1 LRALFA
7 NLRARLVLLVEA
19 ISAQPVADD
28 ACPRHRVPEDKQ
40 LAFGLEVNP
49 MQLYFIRHGQSAN
62 NALYDRTGSWSGRS
76 HDPELTD
83 IGKRQAEYLARFL
96 RQANPGASTNGWDPH
111 NVSGF
116 DITHLYTSLMMRA
129 VQTGSIVAEA
139 LGLPL
144 IAWEDIHE
152 NGGLYVDDE
161 ETEEKIG
168 QAGLNR
174 AEFAARFPNLVLPD
188 RLGEAGWWNRP
199 PEDEEQWPIRARR
212 FLSDLTVR
220 HGSTNDRV
228 AVISHGGF
236 YRQFL
241 LALLN
246 APVADG
252 HWFLL
257 NNTGITRI
265 DFNEGNVGLVYANRV
280 DFLPRDLIT

>member
-139 LGLPL
+139 LGRVKVLRGVAGPVKSMKPLFVPPFAPGRTPLTSAVSETAAKEGFPAALPC
-144 IAWEDIHE
+144 
-152 NGGLYVDDE
+152 
-161 ETEEKIG
+161 
-168 QAGLNR
+168 
-174 AEFAARFPNLVLPD
+174 
-188 RLGEAGWWNRP
+188 
-199 PEDEEQWPIRARR
+199 
-212 FLSDLTVR
+212 STVVVVPWLANWALA
-220 HGSTNDRV
+220 SV
-228 AVISHGGF
+228 AVVQVGA
-236 YRQFL
+236 
-241 LALLN
+241 ALSFTAVTN
-246 APVADG
+246 
-252 HWFLL
+252 W
-257 NNTGITRI
+257 
-265 DFNEGNVGLVYANRV
+265 LVQ
-280 DFLPRDLIT
+280 LPTPE